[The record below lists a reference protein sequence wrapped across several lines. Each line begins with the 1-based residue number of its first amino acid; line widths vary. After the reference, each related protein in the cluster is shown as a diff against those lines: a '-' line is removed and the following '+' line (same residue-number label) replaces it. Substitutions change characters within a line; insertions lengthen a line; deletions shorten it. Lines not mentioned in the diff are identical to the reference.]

1 MSQHFDTLDPVFV
14 PGPGGK
20 VIVGYDGSPTSVAAL
35 DWGAAEALVR
45 SSVLHAMMCSTPSD
59 ATDFY
64 EAGARRRGELHAA
77 VVDLTMRFPGLHVE
91 STATIG
97 DPRDALS
104 EHAEPADLLV
114 VGASTGGV
122 VKRLLLGSV
131 PRDAARRSP
140 CPVVVVHGRTTTKP
154 DRHTIDRI
162 VVGIDGSIAA
172 DTAIQWTCSESGFH
186 GADIVL
192 VHAWERGSR
201 EEAQVLLDRAVER
214 CRHLTPNPVEGRLVA
229 GSPTDALVAASR
241 DADLVAIGS
250 RGRSGFATML
260 FGSVALAVAE
270 LAACPIAITHPQRH
284 LASGDHKSSHPSP
297 QTPSPTSPHPKGQH
311 S

>member
-1 MSQHFDTLDPVFV
+1 MTQHIDTLEPVFV
-14 PGPGGK
+14 PSPGGK

-35 DWGAAEALVR
+35 DWGAAEALAR
-45 SSVLHAMMCSTPSD
+45 SSTLHVMMCSTPSD

-77 VVDLTMRFPGLHVE
+77 VVDLTMRYPGLHVE
-91 STATIG
+91 STSTIG

-104 EHAEPADLLV
+104 EHASPSDVLV
-114 VGASTGGV
+114 VGASTGNV

-131 PRDAARRSP
+131 PRDAARHGP
-140 CPVVVVHGRTTTKP
+140 CPVVVVH
-154 DRHTIDRI
+154 DRSAVRLHRGTIDRI
-162 VVGIDGSIAA
+162 VIGIDGSNAA
-172 DTAIQWTCSESGFH
+172 DTAIQWACTESGFH
-186 GADIVL
+186 GSDIVL
-192 VHAWERGSR
+192 VHAWERGPR
-201 EEAQVLLDRAVER
+201 ADAQRILDRAVER
-214 CRHLTPNPVEGRLVA
+214 SRHLTPNPLEGRLVA
-229 GSPTDALVAASR
+229 ASPTNALVAASR

-270 LAACPIAITHPQRH
+270 LAACPVAITHPRLHTVSDDQN
-284 LASGDHKSSHPSP
+284 APQNWPQSSAHN
-297 QTPSPTSPHPKGQH
+297 KGQH